1 MSNKE
6 KKQTTHI
13 SRRNFLKNVSAGTV
27 AATVSPAGG
36 LIPTSPIADAQSGDT
51 KMQDKPNVI
60 FILTDDQGPW
70 AAGCCGNDEVRTP
83 FIDQLASEGTRFPNF
98 FCTTP
103 VCSPARASLMT
114 GRIPSAHGVHDFC
127 RIGSMPPNAERY
139 LEGLTC
145 YTDVLAEND
154 YTVGLSGK
162 WHLGDSL
169 TPQHGFNH
177 WFALPLGGSRYN
189 NADMI
194 KDGQVQRQPGYLTDV
209 ITDDALDFISANSD
223 SDCPFYLS
231 VNYNAP
237 HTPFNGHPQ
246 DIVDSYD
253 DCPFK
258 TCPQEALH
266 PWAGRGTAQHMG
278 NRESLK
284 GYFAAITAMDLNVGR
299 ILERLSDLGIRDN
312 TLVVFSSDNG
322 YSCGHHG
329 FWHKG
334 NGTFPLNMYENSVKV
349 PFIMSQPGTIPEG
362 KTSDAMVSQYDFMP
376 TLLDYLDLPDPNDDM
391 SPGRSFVP
399 ALTRKT
405 NDAQDEVVV
414 FDEYGPVRMIRTQEW
429 KYVHRYPYG
438 PHELYDLVKDPGERK
453 NLIGDKSYNALIKD
467 MRKQMGAW
475 FERYVLPRLDG
486 SRFPVTGRG
495 QRAKIGNGV
504 YGEDAFNTRETS
516 PRLN

>member
-1 MSNKE
+1 MPDLKKNE
-6 KKQTTHI
+6 KVNI
-13 SRRNFLKNVSAGTV
+13 SRRTFLKNVGTGTV
-27 AATVSPAGG
+27 AATVAPSILVGKNTNTEAN
-36 LIPTSPIADAQSGDT
+36 
-51 KMQDKPNVI
+51 MQKQPNII

-145 YTDVLAEND
+145 YTDVLAENN

-177 WFALPLGGSRYN
+177 WFTLPLGGSKYN
-189 NADMI
+189 NANMI
-194 KDGQVQRQPGYLTDV
+194 RDGQVEMQPGYLTDV
-209 ITDDALDFISANSD
+209 ITDDALNFISANHES
-223 SDCPFYLS
+223 PFYLS

-266 PWAGRGTAQHMG
+266 PWAGRGTNQHMG

-284 GYFAAITAMDLNVGR
+284 GYFAAITALDLNVGR
-299 ILERLSDLGIRDN
+299 ILERLSELDIREN

-334 NGTFPLNMYENSVKV
+334 NGTFPLNMFENSVKV
-349 PFIMSQPGTIPEG
+349 PFIMSQPGKIPEG
-362 KTSDAMVSQYDFMP
+362 RVSEAMVSQYDFMP
-376 TLLDYLDLPDPNDDM
+376 TLLDYLNLPDPNDDM
-391 SPGRSFVP
+391 SPGNSFVP
-399 ALTRKT
+399 ALSRKT
-405 NDAQDEVVV
+405 NDAQDRIIV

-453 NLIGDKSYNALIKD
+453 NLIDDKSKRALIKD
-467 MRKQMGAW
+467 MRRQMGAW
-475 FERYVLPRLDG
+475 FERYVIPRLDG
-486 SRFPVTGRG
+486 SRFAVTGRG
-495 QRAKIGNGV
+495 QKAKIGDGV
-504 YGEDAFNTRETS
+504 YGEDAFNPRDTS
-516 PRLN
+516 PRRNV

>member
-1 MSNKE
+1 
-6 KKQTTHI
+6 
-13 SRRNFLKNVSAGTV
+13 
-27 AATVSPAGG
+27 
-36 LIPTSPIADAQSGDT
+36 
-51 KMQDKPNVI
+51 
-60 FILTDDQGPW
+60 
-70 AAGCCGNDEVRTP
+70 
-83 FIDQLASEGTRFPNF
+83 
-98 FCTTP
+98 
-103 VCSPARASLMT
+103 
-114 GRIPSAHGVHDFC
+114 
-127 RIGSMPPNAERY
+127 MPPNAERY

-145 YTDVLAEND
+145 YTDILAANG

-169 TPQHGFNH
+169 TPQHGFSH
-177 WFALPLGGSRYN
+177 WFAMPLGGSKYN

-194 KDGQVQRQPGYLTDV
+194 RNGGVEAHPGYLTDV
-209 ITDDALDFISANSD
+209 ITDDALDFISANSKGQ
-223 SDCPFYLS
+223 FYLS

-246 DIVDSYD
+246 DIVDSYE

-266 PWAGRGTAQHMG
+266 PWAGRGTLPHMG

-284 GYFAAITAMDLNVGR
+284 GYFAAITALDLNVGR
-299 ILERLSDLGIRDN
+299 ILERLSELGIREN
-312 TLVVFSSDNG
+312 TLIVFSSDNG

-349 PFIMSQPGTIPEG
+349 PFIMSHPGKIPEG
-362 KTSDAMVSQYDFMP
+362 RVSEAMVSQYDFMP
-376 TLLDYLDLPDPNDDM
+376 TLLDYLGLPDPNDDM

-438 PHELYDLVKDPGERK
+438 PHELYDLAKDPRERK
-453 NLIGDKSYNALIKD
+453 NLIDDKSQKALISD
-467 MRKQMGAW
+467 MRRQMGAW
-475 FERYVLPRLDG
+475 FERYVIPRLDG
-486 SRFPVTGRG
+486 TRCAVTGRG
-495 QRAKIGNGV
+495 QKAKIGDGM
-504 YGEDAFNTRETS
+504 YGEDAFN
-516 PRLN
+516 PRDTGPRQNR